1 MDYNDGEELHKYQW
15 DLVQDPQGMWFASF
29 IDEEEAAMETD
40 EFQQLLQILS
50 YSGVNTFAFGIKCE
64 SEISDGNSF
73 YVNGYRYYI
82 FSYSYDE
89 EQTINI
95 NQITSEDF
103 PGQELYSSVSV
114 PDFVIPSELDK
125 LLILNKEVNSTIVPF
140 LCDVTEDYPN
150 ACGVVNLEDIEGF
163 YDKLGSDISNCI
175 IENALNPA
183 VELSLEEI
191 KGILLDL
198 QTYARE
204 NQQFEFKHGGVVH
217 RLNSQN
223 QLETL
228 ESPESNEA
236 INAGLWE
243 NNSIEMKMR
252 LSYNTDGILQFEA
265 LGIHKN
271 LPLAEGKTARLTDIS
286 SNLLEKSNTLLKQQQ
301 VENVNTTLN
310 DVGANLDS
318 EKFPDGKKVNINKD
332 ASFFKILSEAG
343 GVGLTLLKTAEIE
356 EPVYLSDVDNT
367 IKGPPICTGSIEGG
381 AMAVTDI
388 TSMVTMV
395 HDLVTDKQARQK
407 AKEGFKSI
415 KEKVKDDPS
424 LLFSILGEIAL
435 EELTG
440 SNSQDF
446 EDMCN
451 NETNKGKKGHLVSK
465 TSVRTATSV
474 LATGKF
480 LAKLP
485 DMARKMAL
493 KMPKAKLWVRFKK
506 LDKDLAEDLLNKLDE
521 LEDGGNKFL
530 DDFIEAPNETLN
542 KFLNSP
548 ELIDAWKKMDEL
560 NADDAIRQ
568 NVGAIEAL
576 SYKINGEINK
586 IPEPSD
592 YLDAN
597 YISNHLSKFNDE
609 ASFLVPEEAYNNFIK
624 NSQKI
629 GYPDGQFI
637 STRKSIDEILEKAKG
652 DISIIEDEL
661 GITPGAWQG
670 QGNKIYRIDLN
681 KIDDNLDLRIPKGSE
696 NGAGDKWIPGGYTPQ
711 KNPEAVVNQIPNT
724 KEYVNKYPVIE
735 N

>member
-1 MDYNDGEELHKYQW
+1 M
-15 DLVQDPQGMWFASF
+15 VQDPQGMWFTGL

-89 EQTINI
+89 QQTINI
-95 NQITSEDF
+95 NQFTSEDF

-150 ACGVVNLEDIEGF
+150 ACGVDNLEDIEGF

-175 IENALNPA
+175 IENGLNPA

-243 NNSIEMKMR
+243 DNSIEMKMR

-451 NETNKGKKGHLVSK
+451 NETNKGKKGHLISK

-485 DMARKMAL
+485 DMAKKMAL

-530 DDFIEAPNETLN
+530 DDFIEAPDETLN
-542 KFLNSP
+542 KFLENP
-548 ELIDAWKKMDEL
+548 ELVDSWKVL
-560 NADDAIRQ
+560 DDAGMDKTLRTDPNWLNRISRWSDEGLYLT
-568 NVGAIEAL
+568 NDGKILNNGTEVG
-576 SYKINGEINK
+576 KIVNNKLHVNYSGYGGKIVCKPNKTTTVLGRFNDKVNGGGTSVVKNSKLFKYGENHGSINLLNDPNWTWEINK
-586 IPEPSD
+586 QWLTNAANRKDVIRVLSD
-592 YLDAN
+592 PNNVNNIWFDGIVNGKRTTFGKEVKLLEDLGYHFDQTEF
-597 YISNHLSKFNDE
+597 KF
-609 ASFLVPEEAYNNFIK
+609 VK
-624 NSQKI
+624 
-629 GYPDGQFI
+629 
-637 STRKSIDEILEKAKG
+637 
-652 DISIIEDEL
+652 
-661 GITPGAWQG
+661 
-670 QGNKIYRIDLN
+670 
-681 KIDDNLDLRIPKGSE
+681 
-696 NGAGDKWIPGGYTPQ
+696 
-711 KNPEAVVNQIPNT
+711 
-724 KEYVNKYPVIE
+724 
-735 N
+735 